1 MTRMTYWKGIFARRV
16 SRKRKLRGAEM
27 LGTWETWARSNKT
40 SANTLASLL
49 NEIE

>member
-1 MTRMTYWKGIFARRV
+1 
-16 SRKRKLRGAEM
+16 M

-49 NEIE
+49 NEIEQSVEGSQQRSDIVKHAF

>member
-1 MTRMTYWKGIFARRV
+1 
-16 SRKRKLRGAEM
+16 M

-49 NEIE
+49 NEMSSQWRVLTRGVT